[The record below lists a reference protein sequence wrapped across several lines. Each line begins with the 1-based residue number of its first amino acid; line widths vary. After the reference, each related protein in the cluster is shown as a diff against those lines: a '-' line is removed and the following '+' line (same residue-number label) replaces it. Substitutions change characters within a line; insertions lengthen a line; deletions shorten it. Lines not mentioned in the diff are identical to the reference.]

1 MRLPNRSL
9 LATILLA
16 ASVTASAKGDL
27 TSTFE
32 DINPGAN
39 TQNTNAGGGTDGFFT
54 SGGNSFSN
62 DYAVDPTYGPFWS
75 GWAISSVTNHDR
87 PSGFMNQYASVVGGG
102 SGGSATFAVA
112 FENPDPNNPLIADSS
127 FVNLAAGANLVSID
141 VTNTAYAYSIM
152 KFGDPN
158 FFARQFRDGDYF
170 RLTITGYDSLG
181 GQGTSVGAVDVYLA
195 DFRGGLSFIL
205 DTWKTVN
212 LTSLAGAES
221 LRFSLVSTDYD
232 PTNPSFGFNTP
243 AYFAADNLILSTAI
257 PEPSSLA
264 LVAIGVIGIAV
275 ARRRSA
281 KA

>member
-1 MRLPNRSL
+1 M
-9 LATILLA
+9 
-16 ASVTASAKGDL
+16 

-39 TQNTNAGGGTDGFFT
+39 TQNNNAGGGTDGFFT
-54 SGGNSFSN
+54 SGGNSFN
-62 DYAVDPTYGPFWS
+62 NNYAVDPTYGPFWS
-75 GWAISSVTNHDR
+75 GWAISSVTNHDT
-87 PSGFMNQYASVVGGG
+87 PSGFMNQYASIVGGG

-112 FENPDPNNPLIADSS
+112 FENPDPNSPLIADSS
-127 FVNLAAGANLVSID
+127 FVNLAAGANLVSVD

-158 FFARQFRDGDYF
+158 FFARQFRAGDYF

-181 GQGTSVGAVDVYLA
+181 GQGNSVGDVDVYLA
-195 DFRGGLSFIL
+195 DYRDGKTSIL
-205 DTWKTVN
+205 NTWKTID
-212 LTSLAGAES
+212 LTGLAGSES
-221 LRFSLVSTDYD
+221 LRFSLVSTDFD

-243 AYFAADNLILSTAI
+243 ASFAIDNLIMSTAV

-264 LVAIGVIGIAV
+264 LVAIGVIGMVAV
-275 ARRRSA
+275 GRRGA